1 MVLLGY
7 YAFQRNFNFIWVS
20 VMARLALNKIK
31 FDMGDKENVWRGSK
45 INENRDKNCFHNDKS
60 AFGNRF

>member
-20 VMARLALNKIK
+20 VMAGLTLNKIK
-31 FDMGDKENVWRGSK
+31 FDMGTKKMFEEGVK
-45 INENRDKNCFHNDKS
+45 
-60 AFGNRF
+60 